1 MSKIKDEQLE
11 KLQELVNNLNQI
23 QSQLGSIELQKH
35 GLLHQSGELQNGL
48 KEFQEELE
56 KEYGKVS
63 INIQD
68 GTYEEI
74 TEENESDKK
83 D

>member
-11 KLQELVNNLNQI
+11 KLQGLIKELNQI

-35 GLLHQSGELQNGL
+35 SLLHQSSDLQNGL
-48 KEFQEELE
+48 KEFQDELE

-63 INIQD
+63 INVQD

-74 TEENESDKK
+74 TEEDESDKK

>member
-11 KLQELVNNLNQI
+11 KLQGLIKELNQI

-35 GLLHQSGELQNGL
+35 SLLHQSSDLQNGL
-48 KEFQEELE
+48 NEFQKELE
-56 KEYGKVS
+56 GEYGKVS
-63 INIQD
+63 INVTD

-74 TEENESDKK
+74 TEEDETNKK

>member
-1 MSKIKDEQLE
+1 MRHLITDLQLVLSVHY
-11 KLQELVNNLNQI
+11 LQ
-23 QSQLGSIELQKH
+23 H

-48 KEFQEELE
+48 KEFQDELE

>member
-11 KLQELVNNLNQI
+11 KLQGLIKELNQI

-35 GLLHQSGELQNGL
+35 SLLHQSSDLQNGL
-48 KEFQEELE
+48 NEFQKELE

-63 INIQD
+63 INVTD

-74 TEENESDKK
+74 TEEDEANKK

>member
-48 KEFQEELE
+48 KEFQGELE

>member
-11 KLQELVNNLNQI
+11 KLQGLVNNLNQI

-48 KEFQEELE
+48 KEFQDELE

-74 TEENESDKK
+74 TEEDESDKE

>member
-74 TEENESDKK
+74 TEEDESDKK

>member
-11 KLQELVNNLNQI
+11 KLQGLIKELNQI

-48 KEFQEELE
+48 KEFQDELE
-56 KEYGKVS
+56 KEYGQVS

>member
-35 GLLHQSGELQNGL
+35 GLLHESAGLQDGL
-48 KEFQEELE
+48 KKLQDELE
-56 KEYGKVS
+56 EEYGQVT
-63 INIQD
+63 INLED
-68 GTYEEI
+68 GSYTEI
-74 TEENESDKK
+74 TEEDESDKK

>member
-1 MSKIKDEQLE
+1 MSKIKDEQLT
-11 KLQELVNNLNQI
+11 KLQELVNSLNQI
-23 QSQLGSIELQKH
+23 QSQLGNIELQKH

-48 KEFQEELE
+48 KEFQDELE

-74 TEENESDKK
+74 TEEDESDKE

>member
-1 MSKIKDEQLE
+1 MSKIKDEQLT

-35 GLLHQSGELQNGL
+35 GLLHESAGLQDGL
-48 KEFQEELE
+48 KKLQDELE
-56 KEYGKVS
+56 EEYGKVT
-63 INIQD
+63 INLDD
-68 GTYEEI
+68 GSYTEI
-74 TEENESDKK
+74 TEEDESDKK

>member
-11 KLQELVNNLNQI
+11 KLQGLIKELNQI

-48 KEFQEELE
+48 KEFQDELE

-74 TEENESDKK
+74 TEEDESDKE

>member
-11 KLQELVNNLNQI
+11 KLQGLVNNLNQI

-48 KEFQEELE
+48 KEFQDELE

>member
-1 MSKIKDEQLE
+1 MSKIKDKQLE
-11 KLQELVNNLNQI
+11 KLQGLIKELNQI

-35 GLLHQSGELQNGL
+35 SLLHQSSDLQNGL
-48 KEFQEELE
+48 NEFQKELE

-63 INIQD
+63 INVTD

-74 TEENESDKK
+74 IEEDEANKK

>member
-1 MSKIKDEQLE
+1 MSKIKDEQLT

-48 KEFQEELE
+48 KEFQDELE

-74 TEENESDKK
+74 TEEDESDKK

>member
-1 MSKIKDEQLE
+1 MLKIKKKELE

-23 QSQLGSIELQKH
+23 QSQIGNIELQKH
-35 GLLHQSGELQNGL
+35 GLLHQSAELQGGL
-48 KEFQEELE
+48 QEFQKELE
-56 KEYGKVS
+56 EEYGKIT
-63 INIQD
+63 INVQD

-74 TEENESDKK
+74 TEEDESDKK

>member
-11 KLQELVNNLNQI
+11 KLQGLVNNLNQI

-48 KEFQEELE
+48 KEFQDELE

-74 TEENESDKK
+74 TEENESDKE

>member
-1 MSKIKDEQLE
+1 MLKIKDKQLE

-35 GLLHQSGELQNGL
+35 SLLHQSGELQNGL
-48 KEFQEELE
+48 KEFQDELE

-74 TEENESDKK
+74 TEEDESDKK

>member
-1 MSKIKDEQLE
+1 MSKIKKKELE

-48 KEFQEELE
+48 KEFQDELE

-68 GTYEEI
+68 GTYKEI
-74 TEENESDKK
+74 TEEDESDKK

>member
-1 MSKIKDEQLE
+1 MSKIKDKQLE

-74 TEENESDKK
+74 TEEDESDKK

>member
-35 GLLHQSGELQNGL
+35 GLLHESAGLQDGL
-48 KEFQEELE
+48 KKLQDELE
-56 KEYGKVS
+56 EEYGKVT
-63 INIQD
+63 INLDD
-68 GTYEEI
+68 GSYTEI
-74 TEENESDKK
+74 TEEDESDKK

>member
-11 KLQELVNNLNQI
+11 KLQGLVNNLNQI

-48 KEFQEELE
+48 KEFQNELE
-56 KEYGKVS
+56 KEYGQVS

-74 TEENESDKK
+74 TEEDESDKE

>member
-11 KLQELVNNLNQI
+11 KLQGLVNNLNQI

-48 KEFQEELE
+48 KEFQNELE
-56 KEYGKVS
+56 KEYGQVS

>member
-1 MSKIKDEQLE
+1 MSKIKKKELE

-23 QSQLGSIELQKH
+23 QSQIGNIELQKH
-35 GLLHQSGELQNGL
+35 GLLHQSAELQGGL
-48 KEFQEELE
+48 QEFQKELE
-56 KEYGKVS
+56 EEYGKIT
-63 INIQD
+63 INVQD

-74 TEENESDKK
+74 TEEDESDKK

>member
-11 KLQELVNNLNQI
+11 KLQGLVNNLNQI

-35 GLLHQSGELQNGL
+35 GLLHQSSELQSGL
-48 KEFQEELE
+48 KEFQDELE
-56 KEYGKVS
+56 KEYGRVS

-74 TEENESDKK
+74 TEEDESDKK

>member
-11 KLQELVNNLNQI
+11 KLQGLIKELNQI

-35 GLLHQSGELQNGL
+35 SLLHQSSDLQNGL
-48 KEFQEELE
+48 NEFQKELE

-63 INIQD
+63 INVTD

-74 TEENESDKK
+74 IEEDEANKK

>member
-1 MSKIKDEQLE
+1 MSKIKKEELE
-11 KLQELVNNLNQI
+11 KLQGVVKELNKI

-35 GLLHQSGELQNGL
+35 GLLHESAGLQDGL
-48 KEFQEELE
+48 KKLQDELE
-56 KEYGKVS
+56 EEYGQVT
-63 INIQD
+63 INLED
-68 GTYEEI
+68 GSYTEI

>member
-11 KLQELVNNLNQI
+11 KLQGLVNNLNQI

-48 KEFQEELE
+48 KEFQNELE
-56 KEYGKVS
+56 KEYGQVS

-74 TEENESDKK
+74 AEENESDKK

>member
-35 GLLHQSGELQNGL
+35 GLLHQSFELQDGL
-48 KEFQEELE
+48 KEFQDELE

-74 TEENESDKK
+74 TEEDESDKK

>member
-1 MSKIKDEQLE
+1 MSKIKDEQLT
-11 KLQELVNNLNQI
+11 KLQELVNSLNQI

-35 GLLHQSGELQNGL
+35 GLLHQSSELQGGL
-48 KEFQEELE
+48 KEFQDELE

-74 TEENESDKK
+74 TEEDESDKK

>member
-1 MSKIKDEQLE
+1 MSKIKDEQLT
-11 KLQELVNNLNQI
+11 KLQELVNSLNQI

-35 GLLHQSGELQNGL
+35 GLLHESAGLQSGL
-48 KEFQEELE
+48 KEFQDELE

-68 GTYEEI
+68 GTYKEI
-74 TEENESDKK
+74 TEEDESDKK

>member
-1 MSKIKDEQLE
+1 MSKIKKKELE

-74 TEENESDKK
+74 TEEDESDKK